1 MIGRG
6 TGRKTVALIAAYA
19 TALQALL
26 AAFVAV
32 TPATAATAAFHF
44 VICTSD
50 AVQADGRSAP
60 LLPHDAN
67 CTAVCAVMTGAPAPG
82 CIDRPAVAALPV
94 ATGAYRP
101 ALTAGFVFART
112 ASDCAHRSRAP
123 PSA

>member
-6 TGRKTVALIAAYA
+6 TGRKTVALVAAYA

-32 TPATAATAAFHF
+32 TPATAATAAFHL

-50 AVQADGRSAP
+50 AGQADGRSGP
-60 LLPHDAN
+60 LLPHDTN
-67 CTAVCAVMTGAPAPG
+67 CAAVCAVMTGAPAPA

-94 ATGAYRP
+94 ATGPCMP
-101 ALTAGFVFART
+101 AITAGFVCPRT
-112 ASDCAHRSRAP
+112 ASDGAHRSRAP